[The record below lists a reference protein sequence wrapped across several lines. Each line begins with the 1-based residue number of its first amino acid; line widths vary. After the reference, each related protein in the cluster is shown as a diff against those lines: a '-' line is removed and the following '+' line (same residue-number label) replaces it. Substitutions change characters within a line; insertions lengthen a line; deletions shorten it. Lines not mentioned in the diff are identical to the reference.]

1 MAQGRKIVMKKILF
15 VMPTLRDGGAERSL
29 VNLLTELPED
39 KYEIDLLLLKKQGTF
54 LSQVPSYVNILEQPP
69 ILKKLYG
76 PVRKAG
82 IYMPVKVLGNLLA
95 RIVKSGMGNQK
106 AFMWEYFY
114 KPIIDG
120 LDKEYDVAVGFLG
133 GESTYYIVDKVKAKR
148 KIHWVHNDYRTSG
161 MPKKYDLKLFPKVDA
176 VVTISEECLAIL
188 KEEFPQFQDKFYC
201 IENIT
206 SSAVIKARAN
216 EFIPEEYKG
225 LKNILLSVG
234 RLSEQKGFDMAVS
247 AASELK
253 KKGLK
258 FKWFIIGSGPLK
270 DKLND
275 QIKKENVED
284 CVELLGTKSN
294 PYPYIKNCDI
304 FVQPSRYEGKSVVI
318 DEAKILAKPI
328 IATAY
333 PTVKDQIQNDNEG
346 IIVELNVNGIVNGI
360 VALCSDN
367 VKKQQITEYLNRQ
380 EYGNQEEIMKYIKL
394 FDK

>member
-1 MAQGRKIVMKKILF
+1 MKKILF

-148 KIHWVHNDYRTSG
+148 RIHWVHNDYRTSG

-367 VKKQQITEYLNRQ
+367 VKKQQIVAYLEKK
-380 EYGNQEEIMKYIKL
+380 EYGNQNEVKKYIKIIEG
-394 FDK
+394 KMKK

>member
-1 MAQGRKIVMKKILF
+1 MKKILF
-15 VMPTLRDGGAERSL
+15 VIPTLRDGGAERSL

-39 KYEIDLLLLKKQGTF
+39 KYEIDLLLLKNQGTF
-54 LSQVPSYVNILEQPP
+54 LSQVPAYVNILEQPP
-69 ILKKLYG
+69 VLKKLYG

-82 IYMPVKVLGNLLA
+82 IYMPVKVFGNLLA

-114 KPIIDG
+114 KPVIDG
-120 LDKEYDVAVGFLG
+120 LDKEYDVAVGYLG
-133 GESTYYIVDKVKAKR
+133 GESTYYIVDKVNAKR

-176 VVTISEECLAIL
+176 VVTISEECLEIL

-206 SSAVIKARAN
+206 SSAVIKARAK

-225 LKNILLSVG
+225 YENILLSVG
-234 RLSEQKGFDMAVS
+234 RLSEQKGFDMAIS
-247 AASELK
+247 AASKLK
-253 KKGLK
+253 KKGIK

-275 QIKKENVED
+275 QIEKENVKD
-284 CVELLGTKSN
+284 YVELLGTKSN

-304 FVQPSRYEGKSVVI
+304 FVQSSRYEGKSVVL

-328 IATAY
+328 IVTSY
-333 PTVKDQIQNDNEG
+333 PTVGDQIVDGKEG
-346 IIVELNVNGIVNGI
+346 VIVDMTSGKIADGIEKLIKNKEKRVFLSN
-360 VALCSDN
+360 
-367 VKKQQITEYLNRQ
+367 YLAAY
-380 EYGNQEEIMKYIKL
+380 EYGNQDAVKKYITL
-394 FDK
+394 FDEG

>member
-1 MAQGRKIVMKKILF
+1 
-15 VMPTLRDGGAERSL
+15 MPTLRDGGAERSL

-39 KYEIDLLLLKKQGTF
+39 KYEIDLLLLKKQGIF
-54 LSQVPSYVNILEQPP
+54 LSQVPSYVNVLEQPP
-69 ILKKLYG
+69 ALKKLYG
-76 PVRKAG
+76 PVKKAG
-82 IYMPVKVLGNLLA
+82 IYMPVKVFGNLLA
-95 RIVKSGMGNQK
+95 RIVKQGMGSQK

-114 KPIIDG
+114 KPVIDG
-120 LDKEYDVAVGFLG
+120 LDKEYDVAVGYLG

-206 SSAVIKARAN
+206 SSAIIKSRAN

-225 LKNILLSVG
+225 LENILLSVG

-247 AASELK
+247 AASVLK
-253 KKGLK
+253 KKGIN

-275 QIKKENVED
+275 QIKKENAED
-284 CVELLGTKSN
+284 CVELLGSKSN

-328 IATAY
+328 VATAY

-346 IIVELNVNGIVNGI
+346 IIIELNVAGIVNGI
-360 VALCSDN
+360 SALCYDT
-367 VKKQQITEYLNRQ
+367 VKKQQIVAYLEKQ
-380 EYGNQEEIMKYIKL
+380 DYGNQNEVKKYINLIEGKM
-394 FDK
+394 KI